1 VAPDAPDDAD
11 LIAQAR
17 AGHRLAFE
25 RLLVRHQRRLVERIG
40 RRIPGRMR
48 SLVDADDILQ
58 ETFADGWQSLG
69 DFRPAGPDAF
79 FPWLLRIAE
88 NNLLDAVKAFRAAK
102 RGGGWQR
109 TPEDLDGELTQV
121 LSLLAVHQ
129 RTPSR
134 SVARHEA
141 LAAVQAAL
149 PGLKEDYREVL
160 RLRFLEGMPVGDA
173 ATRMNRTEWAVQ
185 KLTAR
190 ALASLREAMGDAARF
205 LSHG

>member
-1 VAPDAPDDAD
+1 MTPDAPDDSD

-17 AGHRLAFE
+17 AGQRLAFE

-40 RRIPGRMR
+40 RRIPGSMR
-48 SLVDADDILQ
+48 SLVDAADILQ
-58 ETFADGWQSLG
+58 ETFVDGWQSLG
-69 DFRPAGPDAF
+69 DFRPEGPDAF

-102 RGGGWQR
+102 RGGGWHR
-109 TPEDLDGELTQV
+109 AAEDLDGELTQV

-149 PGLKEDYREVL
+149 PGLKEDHREVL
-160 RLRFLEGMPVGDA
+160 RLRFLEGMPVSKTA
-173 ATRMNRTEWAVQ
+173 AQMNRTEWAVQ